1 MIMLQHVKIEWLK
14 IKSYKTFWILSSLFV
29 VSVFGI
35 NYIALAIEQETMQKA
50 PEAGMILGTS
60 RFLFPDVWGTVAYLC
75 SFMLFIPGLL
85 MIISIS
91 NEFSFKTHRQ
101 NIIDGWSRTDF
112 IYVKLMDVVILAV
125 CATVAMFLVAFIFG
139 ISMGGFSS
147 IRFSN
152 SIYIFYFFIQALS
165 YIAAAL
171 LAGVI
176 FKRSGIA
183 IGVFFLYAVVLEN
196 LLAGLLNRYVGGI
209 GAYLP
214 LESTDNL
221 IPFPFLK
228 NVVDHIVKRPNI
240 TGLLIAACF
249 YLGLYFFICK
259 RKFETDDL

>member
-1 MIMLQHVKIEWLK
+1 MLQHLKIEWLK
-14 IKSYKTFWILSSLFV
+14 IKNYKTFWILSSLFL

-35 NYIALAIEQETMQKA
+35 NYIAFAIEQETMQKA

-60 RFLFPDVWGTVAYLC
+60 RFLFPDAWSTVAYLC
-75 SFMLFIPGLL
+75 SYLLFIPGLL

-112 IYVKLMDVVILAV
+112 IYVKLMDVVILAICSTICMV
-125 CATVAMFLVAFIFG
+125 IAAFIFG
-139 ISMGGFSS
+139 ISTGGFSS
-147 IRFSN
+147 IDFSG
-152 SIYIFYFFIQALS
+152 SIYILYFFIQALS

-171 LAGVI
+171 LAGVL

-221 IPFPFLK
+221 IPFPFLR
-228 NVVDHIVKRPNI
+228 NVVDHIVKRPNTI
-240 TGLLIAACF
+240 ALLIAACC
-249 YLGLYFFICK
+249 YLGLYFFLCK
-259 RKFETDDL
+259 RKFETDEL